1 MAADRLSAESVLGTI
16 FDDEYSLDES
26 DSEDGEDVYGYLG
39 EPVLRRSEI
48 EAESLLLVERDTD
61 GDWNEDAVAGEDH
74 QSDECTDEE
83 AVVRSEETALRCDEV
98 RSDEEAVVRSDEATV
113 RSDEATVRSDGSD
126 SSQYHRVTGATVNGH
141 SSNEDE
147 MAQDEVVRSHNTE

>member
-1 MAADRLSAESVLGTI
+1 MRINDIMAADQLSVESVLGTI

-26 DSEDGEDVYGYLG
+26 DSEDGEDIYGYLG
-39 EPVLRRSEI
+39 EPVLYCSEI

-61 GDWNEDAVAGEDH
+61 GDWNEDAVADGDH
-74 QSDECTDEE
+74 QSDKCTNVE
-83 AVVRSEETALRCDEV
+83 AVVRSEEVALRCDEV

-113 RSDEATVRSDGSD
+113 RSDGSN
-126 SSQYHRVTGATVNGH
+126 SSQYHSVTGTTVNGH

-147 MAQDEVVRSHNTE
+147 MAQDEVVSEIT